1 VHLVVVPQRVDSLAQ
16 ALKQTHGRY
25 DTSWNATHRFT
36 GHVWQRRF
44 YSCPPDNH
52 HLWIPLRYVE
62 LNPVRAGLV
71 VPAQPWPWS
80 SAIAHSGCEE
90 LDTFLAMEQRR
101 KRWSRDFEGVPC
113 GRQHGSGDGSD
124 SPAHAH
130 RSPAGGDQFVH
141 SLEQATRR
149 SLAPQKGGRSGNSLP
164 LQTQTR
170 LVFEK

>member
-1 VHLVVVPQRVDSLAQ
+1 
-16 ALKQTHGRY
+16 
-25 DTSWNATHRFT
+25 
-36 GHVWQRRF
+36 
-44 YSCPPDNH
+44 
-52 HLWIPLRYVE
+52 VE

-80 SAIAHSGCEE
+80 SAIAHSGCVE

-101 KRWSRDFEGVPC
+101 KRWSKETSKEYLVAGNTEAEMAAIRQRTHT
-113 GRQHGSGDGSD
+113 GR
-124 SPAHAH
+124 PL
-130 RSPAGGDQFVH
+130 GGDEFVH

>member
-1 VHLVVVPQRVDSLAQ
+1 MVVPQRVDSLAQ

-25 DTSWNATHRFT
+25 ATSWNATHRST

-44 YSCPPDNH
+44 YSCPLDNH

-101 KRWSRDFEGVPC
+101 KRWSKETSKEYLVAGNAEAEMAAIRQRTHT
-113 GRQHGSGDGSD
+113 GR
-124 SPAHAH
+124 PL
-130 RSPAGGDQFVH
+130 GGDEFVH